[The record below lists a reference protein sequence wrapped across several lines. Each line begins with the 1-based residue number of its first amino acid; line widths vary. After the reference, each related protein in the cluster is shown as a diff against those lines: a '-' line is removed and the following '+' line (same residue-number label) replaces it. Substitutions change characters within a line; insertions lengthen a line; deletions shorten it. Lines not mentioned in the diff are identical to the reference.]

1 MANSWIMTGMGLV
14 KKIRN
19 ATQSISLRLGEL
31 VVEPYIKCPHC
42 ECGIDTSNVS
52 LVWAALPA
60 GVKFDPSDLELLQ
73 HLQGKS
79 GLLNSNSRAVI
90 DEFIPTIENME
101 GICYTHPQNLPG
113 AKMDGSSIHFFHRVS
128 NAYGCG
134 KRKRRKISGDDDV
147 SDEHIRWHKTGDS
160 KVICDENGSKIG
172 WKKILVLY
180 SGSKRG
186 GGGKIDRNNWV
197 MHQYHLG
204 SDENEKNGEFVVSK
218 IFYQMPSKK
227 NSKSETCDVVLESD
241 AQIDPKTLKADP
253 HQPLHPNNGSCVTE
267 QHTPLQ
273 VDQGGENCGTSIY
286 RVKEEGAGS
295 PARFDGTQAAMD
307 TDLPASDERVQ
318 SRDPPD
324 PALDKLYDELPK
336 LDPPCLGAP
345 SGLSISLADM
355 PLGSPDGLWGW
366 TWPDIC

>member
-1 MANSWIMTGMGLV
+1 MTGMGLV

-19 ATQSISLRLGEL
+19 ATQLIRLRLGEL
-31 VVEPYIKCPHC
+31 VAEPYIKCPHC
-42 ECGIDTSNVS
+42 ECGIDTSNGAVS
-52 LVWAALPA
+52 LVWPSLPA

-79 GLLNSNSRAVI
+79 SLPNSNSRAVI
-90 DEFIPTIENME
+90 DEFIPTIEKME

-134 KRKRRKISGDDDV
+134 QRKRRKISDDNDV
-147 SDEHIRWHKTGDS
+147 SDEHIRWHKTGNSRD
-160 KVICDENGSKIG
+160 ICDENGSKIG

-186 GGGKIDRNNWV
+186 GGGKIDRNSWV

-218 IFYQMPSKK
+218 IFYQVPSKK
-227 NSKSETCDVVLESD
+227 NGKSEACDVVLESD
-241 AQIDPKTLKADP
+241 VQIDPKTLKADP

-267 QHTPLQ
+267 QHTPVQ

-286 RVKEEGAGS
+286 RVKEEGSGRS
-295 PARFDGTQAAMD
+295 PAWLDGTQAAMD
-307 TDLPASDERVQ
+307 TDLPASDEPVQ
-318 SRDPPD
+318 PRDPPD

-336 LDPPCLGAP
+336 LDLPCRGAP
-345 SGLSISLADM
+345 SGLSTSLLADM
-355 PLGSPDGLWGW
+355 PLGSPDSLWGW
-366 TWPDIC
+366 PEFC